1 VPPPRPAPGRHPL
14 RNPALRITVLTGGAS
29 AERDVA
35 LASARQ
41 IVPAL
46 RSAGHAVVVVDT
58 VTGFVPESR
67 EAEHLLGAVGATW
80 PSVAELV
87 SRERAFLLTA
97 LGALPEVREADVVC
111 LALHGGRG
119 EDGTI
124 QTILDTLGVQY
135 TGSGPL
141 GSGLAMDKDVSK
153 RLFRDAGVP
162 TAEWLMA
169 PATAGEAGHRLGW
182 PVVVKP
188 SKQGSTV
195 GLTVVR
201 RPGEFDAAV
210 AFAREYDDE
219 VMIERFVPGRELTVG
234 ILGEE
239 ALPVGEII
247 PRHEIFDYECKY
259 TPGMSEEIFPAALP
273 EPVAAECRR
282 LGLQAHRCLK
292 LGGYSRV
299 DFRLTPEGQLFCLEA
314 NTLPGMTATSL
325 LPQAARAAGI
335 EFAALCDRIC
345 RSALERQ
352 GREQ

>member
-1 VPPPRPAPGRHPL
+1 M
-14 RNPALRITVLTGGAS
+14 
-29 AERDVA
+29 A

-67 EAEHLLGAVGATW
+67 ETEHLLQTVGATW
-80 PSVAELV
+80 PSVAELA
-87 SRERAFLLTA
+87 SRERTFLLTA
-97 LGALPEVREADVVC
+97 LGALPEVREADVVF

-124 QTILDTLGVQY
+124 QTILETLGVRY

-141 GSGLAMDKDVSK
+141 GSAVAMDKDVSK
-153 RLFRDAGVP
+153 RLFRDAAVA
-162 TAEWLMA
+162 TAEWMMA
-169 PATAGEAGHRLGW
+169 PVDAGQAGHRLGW
-182 PVVVKP
+182 PIVVKP

-201 RPGEFDAAV
+201 RPGAFDAAL
-210 AFAREYDDE
+210 AFAREFDDE
-219 VMIERFVPGRELTVG
+219 VMVERFVPGRELTVG
-234 ILGEE
+234 VLDDV

-247 PRHEIFDYECKY
+247 PQHEIFDYECKY
-259 TPGMSEEIFPAALP
+259 TPGMSEEIFPAKLS
-273 EPVAAECRR
+273 EPIAAECRR
-282 LGLQAHRCLK
+282 LGLLAHRALK

-299 DFRLTPEGQLFCLEA
+299 DFRLTPDGHLFCLEA

-345 RSALERQ
+345 RSALERP